1 MTESMSRIHPLL
13 AQRRAG
19 VLLHPT
25 SLPGSGP
32 VGRLGA
38 AAEAWIDGLAESG
51 FTLWQTLPLCP
62 PDSLGSPYQSC
73 SVFAGDERLV
83 DPERLPGLTG
93 EPVVDSGL
101 TPAQWDAVHHALM
114 ADGHLHARFEAFC
127 AAQAHWLEDFALYQ
141 AIKARE
147 GAPWHAWPE
156 PLRDRDA
163 VALEQAAS
171 ELAAS
176 MVRTRTAQF
185 FFDAQWRALRQR
197 AHERGVLLFGD
208 LPIFVAHDSA
218 DVWAHRALFH
228 LDDAGQMTQVAGVPP
243 DYFSADGQLWNMP
256 HYRWDV
262 LAAQG
267 YRWWIDR
274 MRRQGAWFDLIRI
287 DHFRGFESAWAV
299 PAGAPNAIHGTWQPA
314 AGAALFAAIES
325 VLGPQALVAEDLGLI
340 TPEVDGLRLA
350 LGMPGM
356 RVLQFA
362 FDSDAQNP
370 HLPHNFEPLT
380 VVYPGTHDNP
390 TLCGWWCTLPQA
402 RQDEIRDYLGV
413 SSVQMPDAFIRL
425 ALASVA
431 RLAIVAAQDLL
442 GLGDEA
448 RMNTPGTIDG
458 NWCWRMEPD
467 ALSRPWRSRWRADL
481 ARYGRFPINS

>member
-1 MTESMSRIHPLL
+1 MMGQTEAIHPWL
-13 AQRRAG
+13 AERCAG

-25 SLPGSGP
+25 SLPGPGT

-38 AAEAWIDGLAESG
+38 VAEAWVDCLAESG
-51 FTLWQTLPLCP
+51 FRVWQTLPLCP

-73 SVFAGDERLV
+73 SVFAGDERLI
-83 DPERLPGLTG
+83 DPTRLPGLDGADDVSG
-93 EPVVDSGL
+93 EL
-101 TPAQWDAVHHALM
+101 TDTQWEQVSRA
-114 ADGHLHARFEAFC
+114 LHADTGLRTEFEAFC
-127 AAQAHWLEDFALYQ
+127 AAQAHWLEDFCLYQ
-141 AIKARE
+141 ALKARE
-147 GAPWHAWPE
+147 GTPWHAWPA

-163 VALEQAAS
+163 EVLDQARAELETPIA
-171 ELAAS
+171 
-176 MVRTRTAQF
+176 RTRVAQF
-185 FFDAQWRALRQR
+185 FFDRQWKAIHRQAQEKGLQ
-197 AHERGVLLFGD
+197 LFGD

-228 LDDAGQMTQVAGVPP
+228 LDDVGQMTQVAGVPP
-243 DYFSADGQLWNMP
+243 DYFSAEGQLWNMP

-267 YRWWIDR
+267 YGWWIDR
-274 MRRQGAWFDLIRI
+274 IRRQREWFDLIRI

-299 PAGAPNAIHGTWQPA
+299 PAGAPNAVHGFWQPGS
-314 AGAALFAAIES
+314 GAALFAAIES
-325 VLGPQALVAEDLGLI
+325 ALGPQALVAEDLGLI
-340 TPEVDGLRLA
+340 TPEVDALRLA

-370 HLPHNFEPLT
+370 HLPHNFAPLT

-390 TLCGWWCTLPQA
+390 TTCGWWQQLPET
-402 RQDEIRDYLGV
+402 RQDEIKAYLGCGTIT
-413 SSVQMPDAFIRL
+413 MPEALIRM

-431 RLAIVAAQDLL
+431 RIAIVAFQDLL

-448 RMNTPGTIDG
+448 RLNMPGTVAG
-458 NWCWRMEPD
+458 NWSWRMD
-467 ALSRPWRSRWRADL
+467 ATDLRGAWQAQWRPEL
-481 ARYGRFPINS
+481 IRYGRLLP